1 MTKLE
6 EIVLISLKLQS
17 LNELTSLN
25 RKEAQER
32 LDSITPQAMELLT
45 SKDVVS
51 HMQNAYSLTVPEYL
65 ANPHNQYI
73 IDELIEFMGLL
84 PEGAFVLDLGC
95 GPGRDTIFMSCKNND
110 FRLSQMKGET
120 NGKKTADK
128 YSIPQNAL
136 RVAGLDQSPE
146 MITKAELAVQ
156 FLENSGKQ
164 FVYKPIF
171 SVGDMHNFSSLNMIT
186 YKPLF
191 SGIWSCAALFTH
203 TPLELLDVALHSVS
217 SSISQDGIFF
227 VSYTNG
233 QATGIYDKLL
243 LSSTGIIK
251 YFSQPNPK
259 QITDIAERYNLYLE
273 KEKFNDFEVNGVIK
287 KKNLFVSQFFRKK

>member
-1 MTKLE
+1 
-6 EIVLISLKLQS
+6 
-17 LNELTSLN
+17 
-25 RKEAQER
+25 
-32 LDSITPQAMELLT
+32 
-45 SKDVVS
+45 
-51 HMQNAYSLTVPEYL
+51 
-65 ANPHNQYI
+65 
-73 IDELIEFMGLL
+73 
-84 PEGAFVLDLGC
+84 
-95 GPGRDTIFMSCKNND
+95 
-110 FRLSQMKGET
+110 
-120 NGKKTADK
+120 
-128 YSIPQNAL
+128 
-136 RVAGLDQSPE
+136 
-146 MITKAELAVQ
+146 
-156 FLENSGKQ
+156 
-164 FVYKPIF
+164 
-171 SVGDMHNFSSLNMIT
+171 MHNFSSLNMIT